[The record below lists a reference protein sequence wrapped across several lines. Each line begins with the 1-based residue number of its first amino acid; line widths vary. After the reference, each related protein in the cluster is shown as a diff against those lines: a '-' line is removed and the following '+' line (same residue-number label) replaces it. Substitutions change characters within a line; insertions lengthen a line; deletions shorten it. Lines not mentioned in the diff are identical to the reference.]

1 MKVTFDSGHNVEK
14 LSACFGGRGAM
25 SISSLKNLWLCFD
38 YERRRVRDD
47 TQTYIQYCTADLYEL
62 LE

>member
-1 MKVTFDSGHNVEK
+1 MLKI

-38 YERRRVRDD
+38 YEREECGM
-47 TQTYIQYCTADLYEL
+47 THKHTYNIARPIYTSY
-62 LE
+62 